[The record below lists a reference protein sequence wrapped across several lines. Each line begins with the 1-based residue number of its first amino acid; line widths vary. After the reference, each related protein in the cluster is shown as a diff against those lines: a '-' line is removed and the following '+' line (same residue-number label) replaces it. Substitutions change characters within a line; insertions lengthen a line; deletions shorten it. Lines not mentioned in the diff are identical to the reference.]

1 MRAEA
6 VQAALLSASGAW
18 NAIAAAPASNGP
30 PPPICCEPVAAP
42 QQSTADTDARAADA
56 ALLADLRSRVP
67 GAFERLVRAQ
77 GGRML
82 AVARRLLSSEED
94 ARDAVQEAF
103 LNAFRNIDRFEG
115 QALLSTWLHRIIVN
129 VSLMKLRSR
138 KRKPEES
145 LDHLLPAFRD
155 DGHFAERFESGSEP
169 VDQRLAREEEQATV
183 RAAIEELPQHY
194 RTILLLR
201 DIEGIGTQEVA
212 EQLGIS
218 PNAVKLRLHRARQA
232 LRTLLVPRLGRP

>member
-1 MRAEA
+1 
-6 VQAALLSASGAW
+6 
-18 NAIAAAPASNGP
+18 
-30 PPPICCEPVAAP
+30 VAAP
-42 QQSTADTDARAADA
+42 QQSTAETDARVADA
-56 ALLADLRSRVP
+56 ALLAALRTREP
-67 GAFERLVRAQ
+67 GSFEQLVRAH

-94 ARDAVQEAF
+94 ARDAVQEAL

-155 DGHFAERFESGSEP
+155 DGHFAERFDSGSEP
-169 VDQRLAREEEQATV
+169 ADQRLARQEEQAAV
-183 RAAIEELPQHY
+183 RAAIDELPDHY

-201 DIEGIGTQEVA
+201 DIEGISTQEVA
-212 EQLGIS
+212 DQLGIT

-232 LRTLLVPRLGRP
+232 LRTLLAPKLGRP

>member
-1 MRAEA
+1 
-6 VQAALLSASGAW
+6 
-18 NAIAAAPASNGP
+18 
-30 PPPICCEPVAAP
+30 VAAP
-42 QQSTADTDARAADA
+42 QHSTAETDVRAADA
-56 ALLADLRSRVP
+56 ALLAALRTGEP
-67 GAFERLVRAQ
+67 GSFEQLVRTH

-129 VSLMKLRSR
+129 VSLMRLRSR

-155 DGHFAERFESGSEP
+155 DGHFAERFDSGSEP
-169 VDQRLAREEEQATV
+169 ADQRLARQQEQTAV
-183 RAAIEELPQHY
+183 RAAIDELPDHY

-201 DIEGIGTQEVA
+201 DIEGMSTQEVA
-212 EQLGIS
+212 DQLGIT

-232 LRTLLVPRLGRP
+232 LRTLLAPKLGRP

>member
-1 MRAEA
+1 
-6 VQAALLSASGAW
+6 
-18 NAIAAAPASNGP
+18 
-30 PPPICCEPVAAP
+30 VAAP
-42 QQSTADTDARAADA
+42 QQSTAETDARVADA
-56 ALLADLRSRVP
+56 QLLAALRARAP
-67 GAFERLVRAQ
+67 GAYEQLVRSH

-145 LDHLLPAFRD
+145 LDHLLPAFKD
-155 DGHFAERFESGSEP
+155 DGHFAERFESGTEP
-169 VDQRLAREEEQATV
+169 ADQQLAREEEAAAV
-183 RAAIEELPQHY
+183 RAAIDELPDHY

-201 DIEGIGTQEVA
+201 DIEGISTQEVA
-212 EQLGIS
+212 EQLEIS

-232 LRTLLVPRLGRP
+232 LRTLLAPKLGRP

>member
-1 MRAEA
+1 M
-6 VQAALLSASGAW
+6 LT
-18 NAIAAAPASNGP
+18 
-30 PPPICCEPVAAP
+30 PVASP
-42 QQSTADTDARAADA
+42 QQSAAETDARAADA
-56 ALLADLRSRVP
+56 VLLASLRAREAGSY
-67 GAFERLVRAQ
+67 EQLVRTH
-77 GGRML
+77 GGRLL
-82 AVARRLLSSEED
+82 AVARRLLTNEED

-115 QALLSTWLHRIIVN
+115 QALLSTWLHRIVVN

-155 DGHFAERFESGSEP
+155 DGKFLERFESGTEP
-169 VDQRLAREEEQATV
+169 ADQRLAREEEQEAV
-183 RAAIEELPQHY
+183 RAAIDQLPEHS

-201 DIEGIGTQEVA
+201 DIEGVSTQEVA

-232 LRTLLVPRLGRP
+232 LRTLLAPRLGRN

>member
-1 MRAEA
+1 
-6 VQAALLSASGAW
+6 
-18 NAIAAAPASNGP
+18 
-30 PPPICCEPVAAP
+30 VAAP
-42 QQSTADTDARAADA
+42 QHSTADTEARTADA
-56 ALLADLRSRVP
+56 ALLADLRSRAP
-67 GAFERLVRAQ
+67 GAYERLVRTH
-77 GGRML
+77 GGRLL
-82 AVARRLLSSEED
+82 AVARRLLSNEED

-169 VDQRLAREEEQATV
+169 ADQRLARQEEQAAV
-183 RAAIEELPQHY
+183 RAGIEELPEHY

-201 DIEGIGTQEVA
+201 DIEGISTQEVA
-212 EQLGIS
+212 EQLGIT

-232 LRTLLVPRLGRP
+232 LRTLLAPRLGRP

>member
-1 MRAEA
+1 
-6 VQAALLSASGAW
+6 
-18 NAIAAAPASNGP
+18 
-30 PPPICCEPVAAP
+30 VAAP
-42 QQSTADTDARAADA
+42 QQSTAETDARAADT
-56 ALLADLRSRVP
+56 ALLAALRAREP
-67 GAFERLVRAQ
+67 GSFEQLVRAQ

-115 QALLSTWLHRIIVN
+115 QALLSTWLHRIVVN

-155 DGHFAERFESGSEP
+155 DGHFAERFDSGSEP
-169 VDQRLAREEEQATV
+169 ADQRLAREQEQAAV
-183 RAAIEELPQHY
+183 RAAIDELPDHY

-201 DIEGIGTQEVA
+201 DIEGISTQEVA
-212 EQLGIS
+212 DQLGIT

-232 LRTLLVPRLGRP
+232 LRTLLAPKLGRP

>member
-1 MRAEA
+1 
-6 VQAALLSASGAW
+6 
-18 NAIAAAPASNGP
+18 
-30 PPPICCEPVAAP
+30 VAAP
-42 QQSTADTDARAADA
+42 QQSTAETDARVADA
-56 ALLADLRSRVP
+56 ALLAALRTREP
-67 GAFERLVRAQ
+67 GSFEQLVRAH

-155 DGHFAERFESGSEP
+155 DGHFAERFDSGSEP
-169 VDQRLAREEEQATV
+169 ADQRLARQEEQAAV
-183 RAAIEELPQHY
+183 RAAIDELPDHY

-201 DIEGIGTQEVA
+201 DIEVISTQEVA
-212 EQLGIS
+212 DQLGIT

-232 LRTLLVPRLGRP
+232 LRTLLAPKLGRP

>member
-1 MRAEA
+1 
-6 VQAALLSASGAW
+6 
-18 NAIAAAPASNGP
+18 
-30 PPPICCEPVAAP
+30 VAAP
-42 QQSTADTDARAADA
+42 QQSTAETDARVADA
-56 ALLADLRSRVP
+56 ALLAALRTREP
-67 GAFERLVRAQ
+67 GSFEQLVRAH

-103 LNAFRNIDRFEG
+103 LNAFRSIDRFEG

-155 DGHFAERFESGSEP
+155 DGHFAERFDSGSEP
-169 VDQRLAREEEQATV
+169 ADQRLARQEEQAAV
-183 RAAIEELPQHY
+183 RAAIDELPDHY

-201 DIEGIGTQEVA
+201 DIEGISTQEVA
-212 EQLGIS
+212 DQLGIT

-232 LRTLLVPRLGRP
+232 LRTLLAPKLGRP

>member
-1 MRAEA
+1 M
-6 VQAALLSASGAW
+6 
-18 NAIAAAPASNGP
+18 
-30 PPPICCEPVAAP
+30 AAP
-42 QQSTADTDARAADA
+42 QQSTAETDARAADT
-56 ALLADLRSRVP
+56 ALLAALRAREP
-67 GAFERLVRAQ
+67 GSFEQLVRAQ

-82 AVARRLLSSEED
+82 AVARRLLSNEED

-103 LNAFRNIDRFEG
+103 LNAYRNIDRFEG
-115 QALLSTWLHRIIVN
+115 QALLSTWLHRIVVN

-155 DGHFAERFESGSEP
+155 DGHFAERFDSGSEP
-169 VDQRLAREEEQATV
+169 ADQRLAREQEQAAV
-183 RAAIEELPQHY
+183 RAAIDELPDHY

-201 DIEGIGTQEVA
+201 DIEGISTQEVA
-212 EQLGIS
+212 DQLGIT

-232 LRTLLVPRLGRP
+232 LRTLLAPKLGRP

>member
-1 MRAEA
+1 
-6 VQAALLSASGAW
+6 VDVASS
-18 NAIAAAPASNGP
+18 P
-30 PPPICCEPVAAP
+30 
-42 QQSTADTDARAADA
+42 QSTTETDPRSDADA
-56 ALLADLRSRVP
+56 VLLTALRAGSP
-67 GAFERLVRAQ
+67 GAYEQLVRTH
-77 GGRML
+77 GGRLL

-115 QALLSTWLHRIIVN
+115 AALLSTWLHRIVVN
-129 VSLMKLRSR
+129 VSLMKLRRR

-169 VDQRLAREEEQATV
+169 ADERLAREEEQAAV
-183 RAAIEELPQHY
+183 RAAIDELPEHY

-201 DIEGIGTQEVA
+201 DIEGMSTQDVA
-212 EQLGIS
+212 EQLGIT

-232 LRTLLVPRLGRP
+232 LRTLLAPRLGRP

>member
-1 MRAEA
+1 M
-6 VQAALLSASGAW
+6 
-18 NAIAAAPASNGP
+18 
-30 PPPICCEPVAAP
+30 AAP
-42 QQSTADTDARAADA
+42 QQSTAETEARAADSQLLS
-56 ALLADLRSRVP
+56 ALRARAP
-67 GAFERLVRAQ
+67 GSFEQLVRSH

-145 LDHLLPAFRD
+145 LDHLLPAFKD
-155 DGHFAERFESGSEP
+155 DGHFAERFESGTEP
-169 VDQRLAREEEQATV
+169 ADQRLAREEEQAAV
-183 RAAIEELPQHY
+183 RAAIDELPDHY

-201 DIEGIGTQEVA
+201 DIEGISTQEVA
-212 EQLGIS
+212 EQLGVS

-232 LRTLLVPRLGRP
+232 LRTLLAPKLGRP